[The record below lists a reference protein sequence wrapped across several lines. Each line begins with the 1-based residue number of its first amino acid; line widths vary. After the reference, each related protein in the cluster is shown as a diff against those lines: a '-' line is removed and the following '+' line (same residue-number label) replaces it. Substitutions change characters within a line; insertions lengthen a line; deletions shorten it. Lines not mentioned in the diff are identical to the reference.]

1 MGSPVTSSLS
11 HKVIQSTSFGFR
23 DQPLHYILTLYIFRV
38 NDLML
43 VKVGVRKSSPENIE
57 LQLSMEE
64 LNISIIGEIILIYYP
79 P

>member
-1 MGSPVTSSLS
+1 MGGPVTSSLS
-11 HKVIQSTSFGFR
+11 HKIIQYYTDVQF
-23 DQPLHYILTLYIFRV
+23 LLTLYIFRV